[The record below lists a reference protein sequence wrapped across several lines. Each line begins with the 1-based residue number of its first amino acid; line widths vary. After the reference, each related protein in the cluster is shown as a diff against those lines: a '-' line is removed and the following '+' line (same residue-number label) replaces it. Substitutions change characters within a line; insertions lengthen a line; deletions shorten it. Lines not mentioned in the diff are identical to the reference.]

1 MLSEC
6 SSPAPL
12 CARTFKSCD
21 RSKIK
26 KPIKFKKLGMP
37 KLKFT
42 NRKRQNRRH
51 DLDVVNAVVEA
62 DADTLVMEQL
72 DKNGDE
78 AIVPQEIDID
88 IDEQNGSS
96 SSQNA

>member
-1 MLSEC
+1 
-6 SSPAPL
+6 
-12 CARTFKSCD
+12 
-21 RSKIK
+21 
-26 KPIKFKKLGMP
+26 
-37 KLKFT
+37 
-42 NRKRQNRRH
+42 
-51 DLDVVNAVVEA
+51 
-62 DADTLVMEQL
+62 MEQL